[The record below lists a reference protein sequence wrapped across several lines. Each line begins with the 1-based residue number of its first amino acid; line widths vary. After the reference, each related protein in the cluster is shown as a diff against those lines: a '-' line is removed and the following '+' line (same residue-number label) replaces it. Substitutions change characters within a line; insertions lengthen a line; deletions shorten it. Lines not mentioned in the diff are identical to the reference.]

1 MEADMRHLT
10 GKVVWV
16 TGSSRGIG
24 RVIAAHQASL
34 GADLAVHGTTPTSML
49 LARAIRSRRRRGT

>member
-10 GKVVWV
+10 AKVVWV

-49 LARAIRSRRRRGT
+49 LARTICSRG